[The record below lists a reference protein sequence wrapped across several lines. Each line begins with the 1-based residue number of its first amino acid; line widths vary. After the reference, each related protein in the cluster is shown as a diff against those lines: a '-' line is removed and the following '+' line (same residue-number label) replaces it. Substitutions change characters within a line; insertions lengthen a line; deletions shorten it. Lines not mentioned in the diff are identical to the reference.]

1 LTFRKEE
8 IVLPSGMSLKYPN
21 LRQQKNK
28 ETKKD
33 EWVYGDTATKLY
45 AGKITNNVVQGTAR
59 VVMTAGML
67 RVSKKYQPILTVHD
81 EFGIICPDAEAKE
94 ARNFVHTCMTTTP
107 KWIPG
112 LLLESDVGHARRY
125 GDAK

>member
-1 LTFRKEE
+1 
-8 IVLPSGMSLKYPN
+8 MKYPN
-21 LRQQKNK
+21 LRQQKK
-28 ETKKD
+28 VGSKKD
-33 EWVYGDTATKLY
+33 ELEWVYGEDATKLY

-59 VVMTAGML
+59 VVMTDGML
-67 RVSKKYQPILTVHD
+67 RVSKKYQPVLTVHD

-94 ARNFVHTCMTTTP
+94 ARSFVHTCMTTTP